1 MGFFSKLFG
10 NKNNNININNNN
22 NTNNNDSNKNNYQKE
37 NFNSTSSTSSTNSSK
52 LTLEKE
58 ESLKKLTL
66 RKESIN
72 KICLKKKELTDL
84 TARVAVVMDYSGS
97 MDTLYRNGTV
107 QSVLERLLPLALK
120 FDDNGELETWIFE
133 SRFKRLK
140 DININN
146 YYDYI
151 KNEDI
156 LKKYDMGGTNY
167 APVMRDVLNKYTKE
181 DPSDTVPTLVLFL
194 TDGDNFDK
202 KQTEEVIK
210 KASKYPI
217 FWQFVGLGNS
227 RYSFLESLDEMEGR
241 YIDNAN
247 FFAVNNINKISDDE
261 LYSKLLNEYPS
272 WIKEARE
279 KNILK

>member
-156 LKKYDMGGTNY
+156 LRKYDMGGTNY

-227 RYSFLESLDEMEGR
+227 RYSFLESLDKMEGR

>member
-10 NKNNNININNNN
+10 NKNNNISINNNN
-22 NTNNNDSNKNNYQKE
+22 NTNNNNSNKNNYQKE

-156 LKKYDMGGTNY
+156 LRKYDMGGTNY